1 MPYRVV
7 LHNDGD
13 EEAYALVKTEREVSG
28 AAHRMISEHGD
39 IWRNGDTIV
48 VFKITDVEAANEVF
62 WENLTR
68 TFIFA
73 SIQWTGFFIGVG
85 GIGIAVFG
93 RAIGII

>member
-1 MPYRVV
+1 MVEYGSDDNRSPCRYHIRSV
-7 LHNDGD
+7 
-13 EEAYALVKTEREVSG
+13 G
-28 AAHRMISEHGD
+28 ATM
-39 IWRNGDTIV
+39 
-48 VFKITDVEAANEVF
+48 
-62 WENLTR
+62 TR